1 MWIVAMHDQ
10 DHECPESEDDSC
22 GYWTDRACLVI
33 KLLAAPYSD
42 HPDYDPEWK
51 P

>member
-1 MWIVAMHDQ
+1 MDLARDPYLREVLLR
-10 DHECPESEDDSC
+10 
-22 GYWTDRACLVI
+22 Y
-33 KLLAAPYSD
+33 LAAIYSD